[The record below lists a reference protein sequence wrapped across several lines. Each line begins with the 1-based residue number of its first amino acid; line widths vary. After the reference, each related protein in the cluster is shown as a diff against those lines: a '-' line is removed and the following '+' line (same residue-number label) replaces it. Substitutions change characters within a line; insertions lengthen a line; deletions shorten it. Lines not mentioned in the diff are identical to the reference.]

1 MEHPEMN
8 MTKTNRIALLGL
20 ALVCSTA
27 LATGSYTPPPST
39 SNSSSS
45 SSSESSASAGAVG
58 VGVGTGGNATA
69 GGGNASGGS
78 VGDTTATGHGGSGGI
93 GYGGAGGSAQGGD
106 SYSASQSGDVTNQTR
121 STYVN
126 FPQPVWTTVPTPYG
140 CIVSESK
147 AGSFGWSLVS
157 ASGSKQYSD
166 AVCTAVRMAE
176 AAAMHCQYA
185 TAAHL
190 NRAAFEQMYKGQS
203 GEFFLAGN
211 PQNMDPVSCEAMRR
225 PVLRMAPVIHTPPA
239 TVASASPSISV
250 MCSGPAP
257 KPALRAPAKTR
268 PACTNCCK

>member
-1 MEHPEMN
+1 MN
-8 MTKTNRIALLGL
+8 KLTHITLLGL

-27 LATGSYTPPPST
+27 FATGTYTPPTPAPAPST
-39 SNSSSS
+39 SSSE
-45 SSSESSASAGAVG
+45 SSSESSANAGAV
-58 VGVGTGGNATA
+58 
-69 GGGNASGGS
+69 
-78 VGDTTATGHGGSGGI
+78 GI

-147 AGSFGWSLVS
+147 AGSFGWNLVS

-166 AVCTAVRMAE
+166 AVCTTVRMAE
-176 AAAMHCQYA
+176 AATLHCQFA

-211 PQNMDPVSCEAMRR
+211 PKNVDPVACDELRR

-250 MCSGPAP
+250 MCQGTAP
-257 KPALRAPAKTR
+257 KPALRAPVKAR

>member
-1 MEHPEMN
+1 MK
-8 MTKTNRIALLGL
+8 KTSRIALLGL
-20 ALVCSTA
+20 AVVCSTSF
-27 LATGSYTPPPST
+27 ATGTYTPQPPPAPAPST
-39 SNSSSS
+39 SSSE

-69 GGGNASGGS
+69 GGGSATGGS
-78 VGDTTATGHGGSGGI
+78 VGDTTATGQ
-93 GYGGAGGSAQGGD
+93 GGAGGSAQGGD

-176 AAAMHCQYA
+176 AATMHCQYA

-211 PQNMDPVSCEAMRR
+211 PQNMDPVACDALRR
-225 PVLRMAPVIHTPPA
+225 PALRMAPVIHAPPA
-239 TVASASPSISV
+239 VASASPSISV

-257 KPALRAPAKTR
+257 KPALRATAKTR

>member
-1 MEHPEMN
+1 
-8 MTKTNRIALLGL
+8 MTETNRIALLGL
-20 ALVCSTA
+20 AMVCSTA
-27 LATGSYTPPPST
+27 FANGTYTPPPPPAPAPST
-39 SNSSSS
+39 SSSE
-45 SSSESSASAGAVG
+45 SSSESSANAGAV
-58 VGVGTGGNATA
+58 
-69 GGGNASGGS
+69 
-78 VGDTTATGHGGSGGI
+78 GI

-140 CIVSESK
+140 CIVSESR

-176 AAAMHCQYA
+176 AATMHCQYA

-225 PVLRMAPVIHTPPA
+225 PVLRMSPVIHTPPA

-250 MCSGPAP
+250 MCSAP
-257 KPALRAPAKTR
+257 LRSPPCALP
-268 PACTNCCK
+268 

>member
-1 MEHPEMN
+1 

-27 LATGSYTPPPST
+27 LANGSYTPQTPAPAPST
-39 SNSSSS
+39 

-58 VGVGTGGNATA
+58 VGVGTGG
-69 GGGNASGGS
+69 S
-78 VGDTTATGHGGSGGI
+78 VGDTTATGQGGN

-106 SYSASQSGDVTNQTR
+106 SYSASQAGDVTNQTR

-166 AVCTAVRMAE
+166 AVCTTVRMAE
-176 AAAMHCQYA
+176 AATMHCQYA

-239 TVASASPSISV
+239 TVSSASPSISV
-250 MCSGPAP
+250 MCQGPAP
-257 KPALRAPAKTR
+257 KPAIRAPAKAR

>member
-1 MEHPEMN
+1 MK
-8 MTKTNRIALLGL
+8 KTSRIALLGL
-20 ALVCSTA
+20 TLVCSPAFANGT
-27 LATGSYTPPPST
+27 YTPPPAPAPST
-39 SNSSSS
+39 SNSSSD
-45 SSSESSASAGAVG
+45 SSANAGAIGVG

-69 GGGNASGGS
+69 GGGHATGGS
-78 VGDTTATGHGGSGGI
+78 VGDTTATGQGGI

-176 AAAMHCQYA
+176 AAMLHCQFA

-190 NRAAFEQMYKGQS
+190 NKAAFEQMYKGQS
-203 GEFFLAGN
+203 GEFFLSGN
-211 PQNMDPVSCEAMRR
+211 PQNMDPVACEAMRR
-225 PVLRMAPVIHTPPA
+225 PVLRMAPAISTP
-239 TVASASPSISV
+239 TVTAAENV
-250 MCSGPAP
+250 NVACPAP
-257 KPALRAPAKTR
+257 VTTSKPALRVPAKR
-268 PACTNCCK
+268 PACVNCCK

>member
-1 MEHPEMN
+1 M
-8 MTKTNRIALLGL
+8 KSLIALVGS
-20 ALVCSTA
+20 LVCSVA
-27 LATGSYTPPPST
+27 LATGAYTPPPTST
-39 SNSSSS
+39 PST

-69 GGGNASGGS
+69 GGGNATGGS
-78 VGDTTATGHGGSGGI
+78 VGDTTATGQGGNGGI
-93 GYGGAGGSAQGGD
+93 GYGGAGGSAHGGD

-176 AAAMHCQYA
+176 AAMLHCQFA

-190 NRAAFEQMYKGQS
+190 NKAAFEQMYKGQS
-203 GEFFLAGN
+203 GDFFLVGEPKN
-211 PQNMDPVSCEAMRR
+211 LDPVYCDELRR
-225 PVLRMAPVIHTPPA
+225 PVLRMSPAISTPNVTAAANVNVACPAPVT
-239 TVASASPSISV
+239 TS
-250 MCSGPAP
+250 
-257 KPALRAPAKTR
+257 KPALRVPAKR
-268 PACTNCCK
+268 PACVNCCK

>member
-1 MEHPEMN
+1 MTAQPIGALSMEHPEMN
-8 MTKTNRIALLGL
+8 MNKTNRIALLGL

-27 LATGSYTPPPST
+27 LANGSYTPPTPPPAPST
-39 SNSSSS
+39 SN

-58 VGVGTGGNATA
+58 VGVGTGG
-69 GGGNASGGS
+69 S
-78 VGDTTATGHGGSGGI
+78 VGDTTATGQGGN
-93 GYGGAGGSAQGGD
+93 GYGGAGGIAQGGD

-166 AVCTAVRMAE
+166 AVCTTVRMAE
-176 AAAMHCQYA
+176 AATMHCQYA

-203 GEFFLAGN
+203 GEFFLVGN
-211 PQNMDPVSCEAMRR
+211 PQNMDPVACDAMRR
-225 PVLRMAPVIHTPPA
+225 PVLRMAPAISTPA
-239 TVASASPSISV
+239 VTAAANVNVA
-250 MCSGPAP
+250 CPAP
-257 KPALRAPAKTR
+257 VTPSKPALRVPAKR
-268 PACTNCCK
+268 PSCVNCCK

>member
-1 MEHPEMN
+1 MN
-8 MTKTNRIALLGL
+8 KLTHITLLGL

-27 LATGSYTPPPST
+27 LANGSYTPPPSAPAPST
-39 SNSSSS
+39 SN

-58 VGVGTGGNATA
+58 VGVGVGT
-69 GGGNASGGS
+69 GGS
-78 VGDTTATGHGGSGGI
+78 VGDTTATGQGGI

-106 SYSASQSGDVTNQTR
+106 SYSASQSGDVMNQTR

-176 AAAMHCQYA
+176 AATMHCQYA

-203 GEFFLAGN
+203 GEFFLVGN
-211 PQNMDPVSCEAMRR
+211 PQNMDPVACDAMRR
-225 PVLRMAPVIHTPPA
+225 PVLRMEPVIHTPPA
-239 TVASASPSISV
+239 VASASPSISV
-250 MCSGPAP
+250 MCQGAAP
-257 KPALRAPAKTR
+257 KPALRAPVKAR

>member
-1 MEHPEMN
+1 MK
-8 MTKTNRIALLGL
+8 KTSRIALLGL
-20 ALVCSTA
+20 AMVCSTA
-27 LATGSYTPPPST
+27 FANGSYTPPPPAPAPST
-39 SNSSSS
+39 SSSE
-45 SSSESSASAGAVG
+45 SSSESSANAGAVG
-58 VGVGTGGNATA
+58 IGVGTGGNGT
-69 GGGNASGGS
+69 GGS
-78 VGDTTATGHGGSGGI
+78 VGDTTATGQGGNGGI

-147 AGSFGWSLVS
+147 AGSFGWNLVS
-157 ASGSKQYSD
+157 GSGSKQYSD
-166 AVCTAVRMAE
+166 AVCTTVRMAE
-176 AAAMHCQYA
+176 AATMHCQYA

-203 GEFFLAGN
+203 GEFFLVGN
-211 PQNMDPVSCEAMRR
+211 PQNMDPVACDALRR
-225 PVLRMAPVIHTPPA
+225 PVLRMAPVIHAPPA
-239 TVASASPSISV
+239 VASASPSISV

>member
-1 MEHPEMN
+1 MN
-8 MTKTNRIALLGL
+8 KTNRIALLGL

-27 LATGSYTPPPST
+27 FANGTYTPPPPPAPAPST
-39 SNSSSS
+39 SSSE
-45 SSSESSASAGAVG
+45 SSSESSANAGAV
-58 VGVGTGGNATA
+58 
-69 GGGNASGGS
+69 
-78 VGDTTATGHGGSGGI
+78 GI

-176 AAAMHCQYA
+176 AATMHCQYA

-203 GEFFLAGN
+203 GDFFLVGN
-211 PQNMDPVSCEAMRR
+211 PKNMDPVACDELRR
-225 PVLRMAPVIHTPPA
+225 PVLRMAPAIHTPPA
-239 TVASASPSISV
+239 VASTSPPSCASRSTCTSRLAGNL
-250 MCSGPAP
+250 SPAGVP
-257 KPALRAPAKTR
+257 RKMPNTENNAL
-268 PACTNCCK
+268 

>member
-1 MEHPEMN
+1 

-27 LATGSYTPPPST
+27 LATGTYTPPPPPAPAPST
-39 SNSSSS
+39 SSSNSD
-45 SSSESSASAGAVG
+45 SSASAGAVG

-69 GGGNASGGS
+69 GGGNATGGS
-78 VGDTTATGHGGSGGI
+78 VGDTTATSQGGI
-93 GYGGAGGSAQGGD
+93 GYGGTGIGGSAQGGD

-176 AAAMHCQYA
+176 AATMHCQFA

-190 NRAAFEQMYKGQS
+190 NKAAFEQMYKGLS
-203 GEFFLAGN
+203 GEFFMVGN
-211 PQNMDPVSCEAMRR
+211 PQNMDPVACDALRR
-225 PVLRMAPVIHTPPA
+225 PVLRMAPVIHAPPA
-239 TVASASPSISV
+239 VASASPSISV
-250 MCSGPAP
+250 MCTGSAP
-257 KPALRAPAKTR
+257 KPALRATVKSR